1 MNKIAFGDNFRE
13 RDVGCQRE
21 IVKSLAEGR
30 LPGAWGACQDIIGY
44 WADAKAYRGIL
55 QHCRASM
62 SIVKEKIKL

>member
-30 LPGAWGACQDIIGY
+30 LPRSLGRVPRYY
-44 WADAKAYRGIL
+44 WLLG
-55 QHCRASM
+55 
-62 SIVKEKIKL
+62 